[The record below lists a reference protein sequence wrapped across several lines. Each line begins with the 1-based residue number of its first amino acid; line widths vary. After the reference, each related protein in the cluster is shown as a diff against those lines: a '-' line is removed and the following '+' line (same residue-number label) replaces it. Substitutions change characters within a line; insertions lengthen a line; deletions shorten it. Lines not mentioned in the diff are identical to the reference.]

1 MTPPLS
7 PKKKERGPRAEP
19 ASDLVAAVR
28 SLKRKVE
35 ENLDQ
40 LALVHGVLEEL
51 CERQEAL
58 ASWQMEYAKR
68 TLSLGEAQWH
78 ALNAFSRRPG
88 SRAKA
93 ALPPLPV
100 VGEGERGK
108 VGSGKGRAKVSSES
122 KRSRRVESAKPV
134 FPPEDDGFDDSL
146 DDATAF
152 LMELSGDLSRRKDI
166 RRRVM
171 EERAMSRGEADDSD
185 SEPTSGDAH
194 GGTPKG
200 VDATAARTARARK
213 GKARASEREEEAE
226 PLESILVLPEKTE
239 FH

>member
-7 PKKKERGPRAEP
+7 PKKKERSRRSEPSAEI
-19 ASDLVAAVR
+19 VAAVR
-28 SLKRKVE
+28 TLKRKVE

-88 SRAKA
+88 ARAKTA
-93 ALPPLPV
+93 VPPRP
-100 VGEGERGK
+100 
-108 VGSGKGRAKVSSES
+108 KGNGVHEPD
-122 KRSRRVESAKPV
+122 E
-134 FPPEDDGFDDSL
+134 GFDDLL

-152 LMELSGDLSRRKDI
+152 LTELSGDLLRRKDV

-171 EERAMSRGEADDSD
+171 EERAADRAEDAEANENDDPPTAAFGEAEGSPR
-185 SEPTSGDAH
+185 SKAGKSASG
-194 GGTPKG
+194 G
-200 VDATAARTARARK
+200 RK
-213 GKARASEREEEAE
+213 GKAKEKGTPKRASAVSKRSEDVE